1 MDSLTRL
8 SVEDWEIKSQKMD

>member
-8 SVEDWEIKSQKMD
+8 SVEDWEIKSQKID